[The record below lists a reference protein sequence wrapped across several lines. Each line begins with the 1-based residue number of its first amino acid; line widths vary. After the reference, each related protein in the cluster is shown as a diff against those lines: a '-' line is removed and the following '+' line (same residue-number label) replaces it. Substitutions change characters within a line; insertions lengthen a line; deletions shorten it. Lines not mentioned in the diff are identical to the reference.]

1 MKAWILL
8 GALPLM
14 SPSVWG
20 QIPSP
25 TEVVILTT
33 ETPPTITAKSV
44 VTAPPAM
51 KAKQRPVTES
61 TTAAPLEVAKASA
74 PRQIQ
79 VYKSV
84 QKNGVIRYSDMMPEQ
99 GHYELLLFNDCYAC
113 DPDSRV
119 NWRTTGLFLYDYA
132 STIKA
137 AAKTY
142 SVEPALIRALIH
154 AESAFNP
161 LAVSRKGAMGLTQ
174 LMPAT
179 ARELGVGNALLA
191 EQNIFGGVKYLAGL
205 LKQYD
210 GNVALATA
218 AYNAGA
224 GAVQKHGGI
233 PPYAETRAY
242 VERVQLL
249 HRRYKEMLSAR
260 GL

>member
-8 GALPLM
+8 GMIPLLPHCA
-14 SPSVWG
+14 WG
-20 QIPSP
+20 QLPSP
-25 TEVVILTT
+25 AEVVILTP
-33 ETPPTITAKSV
+33 EAVAPSPKPQLKVTPKGVAI
-44 VTAPPAM
+44 
-51 KAKQRPVTES
+51 PVLD
-61 TTAAPLEVAKASA
+61 AAPTAIKPSPAS
-74 PRQIQ
+74 RQIQ

-113 DPDSRV
+113 DPASKV
-119 NWRTTGLFLYDYA
+119 NWRTTGLFLDDYA

-137 AAKTY
+137 AAKAY
-142 SVEPALIRALIH
+142 NVEPALIRALIH

-179 ARELGVGNALLA
+179 ARELGVGNAMLA

-205 LKQYD
+205 LRQYN

-249 HRRYKEMLSAR
+249 HRRYKEVLSAR

>member
-1 MKAWILL
+1 MDVAGHDAAVFPRSPGSDTATGRGGDPDPGDGCLL
-8 GALPLM
+8 PVPTPRTVALTTAPL
-14 SPSVWG
+14 
-20 QIPSP
+20 PSP
-25 TEVVILTT
+25 E
-33 ETPPTITAKSV
+33 PAK
-44 VTAPPAM
+44 PA
-51 KAKQRPVTES
+51 S
-61 TTAAPLEVAKASA
+61 
-74 PRQIQ
+74 RQIQ

-113 DPDSRV
+113 DPASKV

-132 STIKA
+132 STIQA
-137 AAKTY
+137 AAKAY
-142 SVEPALIRALIH
+142 QVEPALIRALIH

-242 VERVQLL
+242 VERVKLL
-249 HRRYKEMLSAR
+249 HQRYKEMLSAK

>member
-1 MKAWILL
+1 MKAWMLMGLI
-8 GALPLM
+8 PLF
-14 SPSVWG
+14 
-20 QIPSP
+20 SP
-25 TEVVILTT
+25 TGWSQTPPPAEVVILTT
-33 ETPPTITAKSV
+33 EAQAPLSV
-44 VTAPPAM
+44 PL
-51 KAKQRPVTES
+51 
-61 TTAAPLEVAKASA
+61 AAPKPMPAPSALPEPTRLTASL
-74 PRQIQ
+74 PPGTRQIQ

-113 DPDSRV
+113 DPASKV

-132 STIKA
+132 STIQA
-137 AAKTY
+137 AAKAY
-142 SVEPALIRALIH
+142 QVEPALIRALIH

-179 ARELGVGNALLA
+179 ARELGVGDALMA

-205 LKQYD
+205 LKQYG

-249 HRRYKEMLSAR
+249 RQRYKDMLSTK

>member
-1 MKAWILL
+1 MLL
-8 GALPLM
+8 GALPLV
-14 SPSVWG
+14 SISAWSQAPA
-20 QIPSP
+20 PA
-25 TEVVILTT
+25 EVVILTAERPAT
-33 ETPPTITAKSV
+33 IHVPPAATAKAAP
-44 VTAPPAM
+44 VTAP
-51 KAKQRPVTES
+51 RPEPS
-61 TTAAPLEVAKASA
+61 IEVAKAST
-74 PRQIQ
+74 PSSRQIQ

-84 QKNGVIRYSDMMPEQ
+84 QKNGVIRYSDIMPDQ

-113 DPDSRV
+113 DPASKV

-132 STIKA
+132 STIQA

-242 VERVQLL
+242 VERVKLL
-249 HRRYKEMLSAR
+249 HQRYRDMLRAR

>member
-1 MKAWILL
+1 MKAWMLMGLI
-8 GALPLM
+8 PLFS
-14 SPSVWG
+14 SPGWS
-20 QIPSP
+20 QTPAP
-25 TEVVILTT
+25 AEVVILTA
-33 ETPPTITAKSV
+33 EPP
-44 VTAPPAM
+44 APP
-51 KAKQRPVTES
+51 PVTMPTPGVLPPPE
-61 TTAAPLEVAKASA
+61 PAS
-74 PRQIQ
+74 PSLPPGTRQIQ

-84 QKNGVIRYSDMMPEQ
+84 QKNGVVRYSDVMPDQ
-99 GHYELLLFNDCYAC
+99 GRYELLLFNDCYAC
-113 DPDSRV
+113 DPDSKV
-119 NWRTTGLFLYDYA
+119 NWHTTGLFLYDYA
-132 STIKA
+132 STIQA
-137 AAKTY
+137 AAKAY
-142 SVEPALIRALIH
+142 QVEPALIRALIH

-179 ARELGVGNALLA
+179 ARELGVGNAMLA

-205 LKQYD
+205 LKQYG

-249 HRRYKEMLSAR
+249 RQRYKDMLSAK

>member
-1 MKAWILL
+1 MLL
-8 GALPLM
+8 GAIPLI
-14 SPSVWG
+14 SLSVWG
-20 QIPSP
+20 QMPSP
-25 TEVVILTT
+25 AEVVILKT
-33 ETPPTITAKSV
+33 ETPPTITVKPVATAKPEP
-44 VTAPPAM
+44 APEL
-51 KAKQRPVTES
+51 AKTS
-61 TTAAPLEVAKASA
+61 TPA

-113 DPDSRV
+113 DPASKV

-142 SVEPALIRALIH
+142 SVDPALIRALIH

-210 GNVALATA
+210 GNISLATA

-242 VERVQLL
+242 VERVKLL
-249 HRRYKEMLSAR
+249 HQRYRDMLNAR

>member
-1 MKAWILL
+1 MKAWMLTSHLL
-8 GALPLM
+8 LIPIPGWSQTPLPA
-14 SPSVWG
+14 
-20 QIPSP
+20 
-25 TEVVILTT
+25 EVVF
-33 ETPPTITAKSV
+33 
-44 VTAPPAM
+44 VTSEPQPVAQVEPAPQPAPPAGS
-51 KAKQRPVTES
+51 KQ
-61 TTAAPLEVAKASA
+61 
-74 PRQIQ
+74 IH

-84 QKNGVIRYSDMMPEQ
+84 QQNGVTRYSDMIPEQ
-99 GHYELLLFNDCYAC
+99 GHYELLLFNDCFAC
-113 DPDSRV
+113 NPDSRV
-119 NWRTTGLFLYDYA
+119 NWQTTGLFLYDYA

-137 AAKTY
+137 AAKAY
-142 SVEPALIRALIH
+142 QVEPALIRALIH

-161 LAVSRKGAMGLTQ
+161 LAISRKGAMGLTQ

-205 LKQYD
+205 LKLYD

-249 HRRYKEMLSAR
+249 HQRYKEMLQAK

>member
-1 MKAWILL
+1 MKAWMLAGQML
-8 GALPLM
+8 WFPLIGW
-14 SPSVWG
+14 SQTP
-20 QIPSP
+20 PP
-25 TEVVILTT
+25 AEVVFLTT
-33 ETPPTITAKSV
+33 TASPPRQAAMEP
-44 VTAPPAM
+44 APSQPAQAHPGN
-51 KAKQRPVTES
+51 K
-61 TTAAPLEVAKASA
+61 
-74 PRQIQ
+74 QIQ

-84 QKNGVIRYSDMMPEQ
+84 QKNGVIRYSDMAPEQ
-99 GHYELLLFNDCYAC
+99 GHYELLLFNDCFAC
-113 DPDSRV
+113 DPKSKV
-119 NWRTTGLFLYDYA
+119 NWQTTGLFLYDYA

-137 AAKTY
+137 AANTY
-142 SVEPALIRALIH
+142 QVEPALIRALIH

-161 LAVSRKGAMGLTQ
+161 LAISRKGAMGLTQ

-249 HRRYKEMLSAR
+249 HQRYKAMLQAK

>member
-1 MKAWILL
+1 MKAWMLMGLI
-8 GALPLM
+8 PLF
-14 SPSVWG
+14 SPPGWSRT
-20 QIPSP
+20 PP
-25 TEVVILTT
+25 PAEVVILTA
-33 ETPPTITAKSV
+33 ETQ
-44 VTAPPAM
+44 APLHIP
-51 KAKQRPVTES
+51 K
-61 TTAAPLEVAKASA
+61 AAPAPNVSPSPVSA
-74 PRQIQ
+74 PAPAPAKITQPSGTRQIQ

-84 QKNGVIRYSDMMPEQ
+84 QKNGVVRYSDMMPDQ

-113 DPDSRV
+113 NPASKV
-119 NWRTTGLFLYDYA
+119 NWHTTGLFLYDYA
-132 STIKA
+132 STIQA
-137 AAKTY
+137 AAKAY
-142 SVEPALIRALIH
+142 QVEPALIRALIH

-161 LAVSRKGAMGLTQ
+161 QAISRKGAMGLTQ

-179 ARELGVGNALLA
+179 ARELGVGDALMA

-205 LKQYD
+205 LKQYG
-210 GNVALATA
+210 GNIALATA

-249 HRRYKEMLSAR
+249 HLRYKEMLSAR

>member
-1 MKAWILL
+1 MKAWMLAGHMLL
-8 GALPLM
+8 IPL
-14 SPSVWG
+14 SGWS
-20 QIPSP
+20 Q
-25 TEVVILTT
+25 
-33 ETPPTITAKSV
+33 TPP
-44 VTAPPAM
+44 PAE
-51 KAKQRPVTES
+51 VIFL
-61 TTAAPLEVAKASA
+61 TAAPSPLRPSKDATPVPQPDTAQTTAVATNGKK
-74 PRQIQ
+74 QIQ

-84 QKNGVIRYSDMMPEQ
+84 QQNGVVRYSDMAPEK
-99 GHYELLLFNDCYAC
+99 GHYELLLFNDCFAC
-113 DPDSRV
+113 DPKSSV
-119 NWRTTGLFLYDYA
+119 NWQTTGLFLYDYA

-142 SVEPALIRALIH
+142 QVEPALIRALIH

-249 HRRYKEMLSAR
+249 HLRYKEMLQAK

>member
-1 MKAWILL
+1 MLL
-8 GALPLM
+8 GAIPLV
-14 SPSVWG
+14 SISAWSQAPA
-20 QIPSP
+20 PA
-25 TEVVILTT
+25 EVVILTAERPAT
-33 ETPPTITAKSV
+33 IQVPPTTKAKAAP
-44 VTAPPAM
+44 VTAP
-51 KAKQRPVTES
+51 RPEPS
-61 TTAAPLEVAKASA
+61 IEVAKAST
-74 PRQIQ
+74 PSSRQIQ

-84 QKNGVIRYSDMMPEQ
+84 QKNGVIRYSDIMPDQ

-113 DPDSRV
+113 DPASKV

-132 STIKA
+132 STIQA
-137 AAKTY
+137 AAKAY

-242 VERVQLL
+242 VERVKLL
-249 HRRYKEMLSAR
+249 HQRYRDMLRAR

>member
-1 MKAWILL
+1 MKAWMLMGLI
-8 GALPLM
+8 PLF
-14 SPSVWG
+14 SPPGWS
-20 QIPSP
+20 QTPP
-25 TEVVILTT
+25 PAEVVILTT
-33 ETPPTITAKSV
+33 EAQAPLPVPLAVPKTIPVPSALP
-44 VTAPPAM
+44 APPR
-51 KAKQRPVTES
+51 Q
-61 TTAAPLEVAKASA
+61 TASLP
-74 PRQIQ
+74 PGTRQIQ

-113 DPDSRV
+113 DPASKV

-132 STIKA
+132 STIQA
-137 AAKTY
+137 AAKAY
-142 SVEPALIRALIH
+142 QVEPALIRALIH

-179 ARELGVGNALLA
+179 ARELGVGDALMA

-205 LKQYD
+205 LKQYG
-210 GNVALATA
+210 GNIALATA

-249 HRRYKEMLSAR
+249 HQRYKEMLNAR

>member
-1 MKAWILL
+1 MKAWMLL
-8 GALPLM
+8 GAIPLF
-14 SPSVWG
+14 PLSVWS
-20 QIPSP
+20 QIPP
-25 TEVVILTT
+25 PAEVVILAAEAPPSVPAVAPPPPPVAT
-33 ETPPTITAKSV
+33 PTIVATPTV
-44 VTAPPAM
+44 VA
-51 KAKQRPVTES
+51 
-61 TTAAPLEVAKASA
+61 AAPVPAS
-74 PRQIQ
+74 RQIQ

-84 QKNGVIRYSDMMPEQ
+84 QKNGVIRYSDIMPDQ

-113 DPDSRV
+113 DPASKV

-142 SVEPALIRALIH
+142 SVDPALIRALIH

-210 GNVALATA
+210 GNISLATA

-242 VERVQLL
+242 VERVKLL
-249 HRRYKEMLSAR
+249 HQRYRDMLSAR

>member
-1 MKAWILL
+1 MLL
-8 GALPLM
+8 GAIPLF
-14 SPSVWG
+14 PLSVWS
-20 QIPSP
+20 QIPP
-25 TEVVILTT
+25 PAEVVILAA
-33 ETPPTITAKSV
+33 EAPPSVPAVTPPPPPVATPAIVATPTV
-44 VTAPPAM
+44 VA
-51 KAKQRPVTES
+51 
-61 TTAAPLEVAKASA
+61 AAPVPAS
-74 PRQIQ
+74 RQIQ

-84 QKNGVIRYSDMMPEQ
+84 QKNGVIRYSDIMPDQ

-113 DPDSRV
+113 DPASKV

-142 SVEPALIRALIH
+142 SVDPALIRALIH

-210 GNVALATA
+210 GNISLATA

-242 VERVQLL
+242 VERVKLL
-249 HRRYKEMLSAR
+249 HQRYRDMLSAR

>member
-1 MKAWILL
+1 MKAWMLL
-8 GALPLM
+8 GMVPLLPH
-14 SPSVWG
+14 SAWSQV
-20 QIPSP
+20 PSP
-25 TEVVILTT
+25 AEVVILTP
-33 ETPPTITAKSV
+33 ETAAPSPKPQLKLKPKV
-44 VTAPPAM
+44 VTAPVTAPTAMTPTPA
-51 KAKQRPVTES
+51 T
-61 TTAAPLEVAKASA
+61 
-74 PRQIQ
+74 RQIQ

-113 DPDSRV
+113 DPDSKV

-132 STIKA
+132 STIQA
-137 AAKTY
+137 AAKAY

-179 ARELGVGNALLA
+179 ARELGVGNALMA

-242 VERVQLL
+242 VERVHLL
-249 HRRYKEMLSAR
+249 HQRYKEMLRAR

>member
-1 MKAWILL
+1 MTLTDTRVDKPKGPGARAQVQKFGTFLSNMVMPNIGAFIAWGL
-8 GALPLM
+8 
-14 SPSVWG
+14 
-20 QIPSP
+20 
-25 TEVVILTT
+25 
-33 ETPPTITAKSV
+33 ITALFY
-44 VTAPPAM
+44 AGYI
-51 KAKQRPVTES
+51 
-61 TTAAPLEVAKASA
+61 VAVGRA
-74 PRQIQ
+74 
-79 VYKSV
+79 
-84 QKNGVIRYSDMMPEQ
+84 GVIRYSDMMPEQ

-113 DPDSRV
+113 DPASKV

-132 STIKA
+132 STIQA
-137 AAKTY
+137 AAKAY
-142 SVEPALIRALIH
+142 QVEPALIRALIH

-242 VERVQLL
+242 VERVKLL
-249 HRRYKEMLSAR
+249 HQRYKEMLSAK

>member
-1 MKAWILL
+1 MKSWMLMGLI
-8 GALPLM
+8 PLF
-14 SPSVWG
+14 SPPGWS
-20 QIPSP
+20 QTPP
-25 TEVVILTT
+25 PAEVVILTT
-33 ETPPTITAKSV
+33 EA
-44 VTAPPAM
+44 
-51 KAKQRPVTES
+51 Q
-61 TTAAPLEVAKASA
+61 APLPVPLVAPKSTLA
-74 PRQIQ
+74 PRALPDPSRLTTSLPPGTRQIQ

-113 DPDSRV
+113 DPASKV
-119 NWRTTGLFLYDYA
+119 NWHTTGLFLYDYA
-132 STIKA
+132 STIQA
-137 AAKTY
+137 AAKAY
-142 SVEPALIRALIH
+142 QVEPALIRALIH

-179 ARELGVGNALLA
+179 AHELGVGDALIA
-191 EQNIFGGVKYLAGL
+191 EQNIFGGVKYLSGL

-210 GNVALATA
+210 GNIALATA

-249 HRRYKEMLSAR
+249 HQRYKEMLHTR

>member
-1 MKAWILL
+1 MKAWMLMGLI
-8 GALPLM
+8 PLF
-14 SPSVWG
+14 SPPGWS
-20 QIPSP
+20 QTPAP
-25 TEVVILTT
+25 AEVVILTA
-33 ETPPTITAKSV
+33 EPP
-44 VTAPPAM
+44 APPPA
-51 KAKQRPVTES
+51 APPVTMYTPGVLPPPEPAS
-61 TTAAPLEVAKASA
+61 PPL
-74 PRQIQ
+74 PPGTRQIQ

-84 QKNGVIRYSDMMPEQ
+84 QKNGVVRYSDMMPEQ

-113 DPDSRV
+113 DPASKV

-132 STIKA
+132 STIQA
-137 AAKTY
+137 AAKAY
-142 SVEPALIRALIH
+142 QVEPALIRALIH

-242 VERVQLL
+242 VERVKLL
-249 HRRYKEMLSAR
+249 HQRYKEMLSAK

>member
-1 MKAWILL
+1 MKAWMLAGPILW
-8 GALPLM
+8 LPLTGW
-14 SPSVWG
+14 SQTP
-20 QIPSP
+20 PP
-25 TEVVILTT
+25 AEVVFL
-33 ETPPTITAKSV
+33 
-44 VTAPPAM
+44 
-51 KAKQRPVTES
+51 
-61 TTAAPLEVAKASA
+61 TAAPSPLRPVIEAEPTPQAANQVTTTTTSGNK
-74 PRQIQ
+74 QIQ

-84 QKNGVIRYSDMMPEQ
+84 QKNGVIRYSDMAPEQ
-99 GHYELLLFNDCYAC
+99 GNYELLLFNDCFAC
-113 DPDSRV
+113 DPKSNV
-119 NWRTTGLFLYDYA
+119 NWHTTGLFLYDYA

-137 AAKTY
+137 AANAY
-142 SVEPALIRALIH
+142 HVEPALIRALIH

-161 LAVSRKGAMGLTQ
+161 LAISRKGAMGLTQ

-249 HRRYKEMLSAR
+249 HQRYKEMLQAK

>member
-1 MKAWILL
+1 MKAWMLMGLI
-8 GALPLM
+8 PLF
-14 SPSVWG
+14 SAPGWS
-20 QIPSP
+20 QTPAP
-25 TEVVILTT
+25 AEVVILTA
-33 ETPPTITAKSV
+33 EPPAPPPA
-44 VTAPPAM
+44 TAPATMHTPGVLPPPEPAS
-51 KAKQRPVTES
+51 P
-61 TTAAPLEVAKASA
+61 PL
-74 PRQIQ
+74 PPGTRQIQ

-84 QKNGVIRYSDMMPEQ
+84 QKNGVVRYSDMMPEQ

-113 DPDSRV
+113 DPDSKV
-119 NWRTTGLFLYDYA
+119 NWHTTGLFLYDYA
-132 STIKA
+132 STIQA
-137 AAKTY
+137 AAKAY
-142 SVEPALIRALIH
+142 QVEPALIRALIH

-205 LKQYD
+205 LKQYG

-249 HRRYKEMLSAR
+249 RQRYKDMLSAK

>member
-1 MKAWILL
+1 MKAWMLL
-8 GALPLM
+8 GMIPLF
-14 SPSVWG
+14 SHLAWG
-20 QIPSP
+20 QMPP
-25 TEVVILTT
+25 PAEVVILTPESIAPAPKPQT
-33 ETPPTITAKSV
+33 VAAA
-44 VTAPPAM
+44 TAPLSSPPPGSATPA
-51 KAKQRPVTES
+51 S
-61 TTAAPLEVAKASA
+61 
-74 PRQIQ
+74 RQIQ

-113 DPDSRV
+113 DPASKV

-137 AAKTY
+137 AAKAY
-142 SVEPALIRALIH
+142 QVEPALIRALIH

-224 GAVQKHGGI
+224 GAVRKHGGI

-242 VERVQLL
+242 VERVKLL
-249 HRRYKEMLSAR
+249 HQRYKEMLSAR

>member
-1 MKAWILL
+1 MLASHLL
-8 GALPLM
+8 LIPIPGWSQTPLPAK
-14 SPSVWG
+14 
-20 QIPSP
+20 
-25 TEVVILTT
+25 VVF
-33 ETPPTITAKSV
+33 
-44 VTAPPAM
+44 VTSEPQPVAQMEPAPQPAPPAGS
-51 KAKQRPVTES
+51 KQ
-61 TTAAPLEVAKASA
+61 
-74 PRQIQ
+74 IH

-84 QKNGVIRYSDMMPEQ
+84 QQNGVTRYSDMIPEQ
-99 GHYELLLFNDCYAC
+99 GHYELLLFNDCFAC
-113 DPDSRV
+113 NPDSRV
-119 NWRTTGLFLYDYA
+119 NWQTTGLFLYDYA

-137 AAKTY
+137 AARAY
-142 SVEPALIRALIH
+142 QVEPALIRALIH

-161 LAVSRKGAMGLTQ
+161 LAISRKGAMGLTQ

-205 LKQYD
+205 LKLYD

-249 HRRYKEMLSAR
+249 HQRYKEMLQAK

>member
-1 MKAWILL
+1 MKAWMLL
-8 GALPLM
+8 GAILLFPL
-14 SPSVWG
+14 SAWSQTPPPAEVVVLTSES
-20 QIPSP
+20 IPSP
-25 TEVVILTT
+25 
-33 ETPPTITAKSV
+33 
-44 VTAPPAM
+44 
-51 KAKQRPVTES
+51 
-61 TTAAPLEVAKASA
+61 EVAEPASVPA
-74 PRQIQ
+74 TRQIQ

-84 QKNGVIRYSDMMPEQ
+84 QKNGVVRYSDMMPEQ

-113 DPDSRV
+113 DPASRV

-142 SVEPALIRALIH
+142 SVDPALIRALIH

-242 VERVQLL
+242 VARVQLL
-249 HRRYKEMLSAR
+249 HQRYKEMLSAR

>member
-8 GALPLM
+8 GAIPLI
-14 SPSVWG
+14 SLSVWG
-20 QIPSP
+20 QMPSP
-25 TEVVILTT
+25 AEVVILKT
-33 ETPPTITAKSV
+33 ETPPTITVKPVATAKPEP
-44 VTAPPAM
+44 APEL
-51 KAKQRPVTES
+51 AKTS
-61 TTAAPLEVAKASA
+61 TPA

-113 DPDSRV
+113 DPASKV

-142 SVEPALIRALIH
+142 SVDPALIRALIH

-210 GNVALATA
+210 GNISLATA

-242 VERVQLL
+242 VERVKLL
-249 HRRYKEMLSAR
+249 HQRYRDMLNAR

>member
-1 MKAWILL
+1 MLVTYWSW
-8 GALPLM
+8 LPLIC
-14 SPSVWG
+14 SG
-20 QIPSP
+20 QTVPP
-25 TEVVILTT
+25 AEVVIL
-33 ETPPTITAKSV
+33 
-44 VTAPPAM
+44 
-51 KAKQRPVTES
+51 
-61 TTAAPLEVAKASA
+61 AAQSAASA
-74 PRQIQ
+74 TIASDERAISSAQLAEPNQVQ

-84 QKNGVIRYSDMMPEQ
+84 QKNGVVSYSDMAPAQ
-99 GHYELLLFNDCYAC
+99 GHYELLLFNDCFAC
-113 DPDSRV
+113 QPTSDV
-119 NWRTTGLFLYDYA
+119 NWQTTGLFLYDYA

-137 AAKTY
+137 AARTY
-142 SVEPALIRALIH
+142 QVEPALIRALIH

-161 LAVSRKGAMGLTQ
+161 VAVSHKGAMGLTQ

-210 GNVALATA
+210 GNVVLASA

-224 GAVQKHGGI
+224 GAVEKYGGV

-242 VERVQLL
+242 VERIQLL
-249 HRRYKEMLSAR
+249 HQRYKEMLAAK